1 MFTQILNSIP
11 DDQFRAVLS
20 FLIMLPIG
28 WFMKLLKS
36 PQLRL
41 IYSLVIGILLQ
52 YYIYSW
58 KMLHVFIAA
67 IINLIIIKLSPPTKV
82 GKIALIYN
90 FTHNSLI
97 HLYRLFFEYDSWSI
111 EISVIFMMVMC
122 KFSGFAYAYQ
132 DYYMHTNNLLSIPL
146 NEQQKKYMI
155 ENNFSTYEYFS
166 YVYFVSTSVCGP
178 FVEYNDFLNFIYMK
192 EQYKNIPNTILP
204 SIIRLVTGFIFYGLY
219 TGLKE
224 YALPE
229 NIMDDE
235 GRFSLNQK
243 IFMYLISSVHEYKYI
258 GGFCLSEAGLIAT
271 GISYSGDAEKNGKKE
286 ISQKSKDNFSTVR
299 SINVI
304 DLLLVYKPSE
314 FFQNWNISVHIW
326 LKRYVYVRL
335 LPTKGKADF
344 AQKQF
349 ASSVTFLVSAL
360 WHGFH
365 PTYFVTFFH
374 FYFFTLLETQLVKAF
389 GANSDEKKGSE
400 NQSSS
405 IGMKIWTLVCRI
417 TVLFILV
424 PFHCLIF
431 VSLDSAKLFKFLN
444 NINYFGTIMV
454 IFPNILLFI
463 YSSVKKGSRN
473 DNKNKVDGYIKQEN

>member
-1 MFTQILNSIP
+1 MFTQLLNAIP
-11 DDQFRAVLS
+11 DDQFRAVLT
-20 FLIMLPIG
+20 FLLMLPIG

-41 IYSLVIGILLQ
+41 IYSLILGVLLQ

-67 IINLIIIKLSPPTKV
+67 IINLLILKLSPPTKV

-97 HLYRLFFEYDSWSI
+97 HLYRLLFEYDSWSI

-132 DYYMHTNNLLSIPL
+132 DYYMHSNNLLTIPL
-146 NEQQKKYMI
+146 TETQKKYMI
-155 ENNFSTYEYFS
+155 ENNFSIFEFFS
-166 YVYFVSTSVCGP
+166 YVYFVSSSIVGP
-178 FVEYNDFLNFIYMK
+178 FIEYKDFLNFIYLK

-204 SIIRLVTGFIFYGLY
+204 AISRLMTGFLFYGIY

-229 NIMDDE
+229 NIMDDK
-235 GRFSLNQK
+235 GRFTLSQK

-258 GGFCLSEAGLIAT
+258 GGFCLSEAGLIAS
-271 GISYSGDAEKNGKKE
+271 GISYSGSE
-286 ISQKSKDNFSTVR
+286 SKDKYSTVR

-314 FFQNWNISVHIW
+314 FFQNWNISVHTW

-335 LPTKGKADF
+335 LPNKGKPDF

-374 FYFFTLLETQLVKAF
+374 FYFFTLLETQIVKVF
-389 GANSDEKKGSE
+389 GGKLDEKKENENLGS
-400 NQSSS
+400 SYVL
-405 IGMKIWTLVCRI
+405 KIWTLLCRM
-417 TVLFILV
+417 TVLLVLV

-431 VSLDSAKLFKFLN
+431 VSLDTKKLFKFLN
-444 NINYFGTIMV
+444 KINYFGTVMV
-454 IFPNILLFI
+454 ILPNVLLFV
-463 YSSVKKGSRN
+463 YSSVKKGSKR
-473 DNKNKVDGYIKQEN
+473 DRYQVDGGKKE